1 MICDTICGYCQK
13 GVKSAHGIE
22 AVYMYFNVSGIWG
35 GESMS
40 MHTVLRFS
48 VLCCHIP
55 LARIKFTALNL
66 YLVMFYSR
74 CNKPS
79 FTIMLRKYVID

>member
-1 MICDTICGYCQK
+1 MDEMLDCWFACHLDMNKHYIIRISEI
-13 GVKSAHGIE
+13 VIL
-22 AVYMYFNVSGIWG
+22 I
-35 GESMS
+35 
-40 MHTVLRFS
+40 TVHSNISDIFQQHFS
-48 VLCCHIP
+48 NFRVT
-55 LARIKFTALNL
+55 AALNL

>member
-1 MICDTICGYCQK
+1 MELRQFTCISMGAAF
-13 GVKSAHGIE
+13 G
-22 AVYMYFNVSGIWG
+22 G
-35 GESMS
+35 GETMS

-55 LARIKFTALNL
+55 LARLKLTALNL